1 MILVGGDLLQV
12 GARQVIVQRQGRYYK
27 IIGRF
32 TGAVA
37 IVSNLIEN
45 SLSEVWTDWTGW
57 VILNLQS
64 QVQIKQTRS

>member
-45 SLSEVWTDWTGW
+45 SLSEVWTDWTDW
-57 VILNLQS
+57 IILNLQS